1 MNTNKTFTVI
11 YWTGGTVAG
20 EWLKCQPVATFAEA
34 KQIKGAIW
42 RGGRV
47 AWWLPEGADMPKG
60 PPSAED
66 FAALDRLVR
75 RVGV

>member
-20 EWLKCQPVATFAEA
+20 EWHKCPPVATFAEA
-34 KQIKGAIW
+34 DKMIEDIR

-47 AWWLPEGADMPKG
+47 AWWLPEGMDVPGG

-66 FAALDRLVR
+66 FGPLDRMVR